1 MKSNSIF
8 SKYNVT
14 SKQINLIKNNIKNIP
29 NKEKIA
35 IFVAVYSATQNF
47 AKSMLFL
54 SNLSKTK
61 DLWIVLVD
69 NFSIDYYTI
78 SRMKTRDR
86 ETYEQEMFLFT
97 RDLANTF
104 GVQFLDCCMGFL
116 NHESIYLD
124 VLVSR

>member
-1 MKSNSIF
+1 MKNNSIF
-8 SKYNVT
+8 SKYNIT
-14 SKQINLIKNNIKNIP
+14 SKQINLVRNNIRNIP

-47 AKSMLFL
+47 TKSMLFL
-54 SNLSKTK
+54 SKLSKKK

-69 NFSIDYYTI
+69 NFAIDYYTI

-86 ETYEQEMFLFT
+86 ETYEQEMFAFT

-104 GVQFLDCCMGFL
+104 GIQFLDCCMGFL
-116 NHESIYLD
+116 NNETIYLD
-124 VLVSR
+124 VLVTR

>member
-14 SKQINLIKNNIKNIP
+14 RKQINLIKSNIHNIP

-54 SNLSKTK
+54 SKLSKKK

-69 NFSIDYYTI
+69 NFAIDYYTI

-86 ETYEQEMFLFT
+86 ETYEQEMFAFT

-104 GVQFLDCCMGFL
+104 GIQFLDCCMGFL
-116 NHESIYLD
+116 NNETIYLD
-124 VLVSR
+124 VLVTR

>member
-124 VLVSR
+124 VLVAR